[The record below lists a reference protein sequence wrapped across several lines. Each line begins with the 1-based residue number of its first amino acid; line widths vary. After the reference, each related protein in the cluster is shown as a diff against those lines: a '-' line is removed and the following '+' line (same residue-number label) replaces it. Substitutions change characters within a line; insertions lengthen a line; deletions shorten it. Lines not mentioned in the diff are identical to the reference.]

1 MQNNEVNI
9 WESVSDLMT
18 GMMMIF
24 LFISLAFMLEMTMI
38 TENFYSVKSQI
49 VADLT
54 KEFPP
59 HELEAM
65 HAEIDPK
72 DGTISFTADGT
83 ALFDVRAEQPSM
95 EYRKILNNFFPRYI
109 NILSQEKYK
118 GQIAEIRIEGHA
130 SVEATENRDDQRTYF
145 YNMSLSQNRARN
157 VMEYVMRMP
166 IYQEKVYQDWLKKY
180 ITANGYSFSKSSGD
194 AQKDRRVDFRVMLHT
209 EETLEKV
216 HNELSYTGQ

>member
-65 HAEIDPK
+65 HADIDPK
-72 DGTISFTADGT
+72 DGTISFTADRT
-83 ALFDVRAEQPSM
+83 SLFEKNERQPSM
-95 EYRKILNNFFPRYI
+95 EYLNILNNFFPRYI

-130 SVEATENRDDQRTYF
+130 SVEPTENPNDREAYF
-145 YNMSLSQNRARN
+145 YNMSVSQDRARN
-157 VMEYVMRMP
+157 VLIHVMSMP
-166 IYQEKVYQDWLKKY
+166 IYQDKVHQDWLKNY

>member
-18 GMMMIF
+18 GMMMVF

-54 KEFPP
+54 EEFPP

-65 HAEIDPK
+65 HADIDPK

-83 ALFDVRAEQPSM
+83 SLFGTDERQPSM
-95 EYRKILNNFFPRYI
+95 EYLNILNNFFPRYI
-109 NILSQEKYK
+109 NILSQEKYQ

-130 SVEATENRDDQRTYF
+130 SVEPTENPNDQETYF
-145 YNMSLSQNRARN
+145 YNMSVSQDRARN
-157 VMEYVMRMP
+157 VLIHVMSMP
-166 IYQEKVYQDWLKKY
+166 IYQDKVHQDWLKKY